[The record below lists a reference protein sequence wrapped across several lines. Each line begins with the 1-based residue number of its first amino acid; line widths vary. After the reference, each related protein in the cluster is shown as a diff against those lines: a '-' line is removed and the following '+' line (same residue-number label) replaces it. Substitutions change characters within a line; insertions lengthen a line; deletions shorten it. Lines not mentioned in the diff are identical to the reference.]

1 MKMKINF
8 KRNGYCRLNFSE
20 NGILKIEF
28 QLKGWVL
35 FSLKNRRVLNPISHT
50 GFDPASVLRA
60 CDPVTVTPVL

>member
-50 GFDPASVLRA
+50 GFDPASVH
-60 CDPVTVTPVL
+60 VTQSP